1 MASAKIKKGDIV
13 YVIAGADKGKSGKVL
28 KVEPKK
34 SRVTVEGVNIH
45 KKTVRRSAANP
56 NGGIIDRETPVHI
69 SNVMAEARYQAR
81 HTKKES
87 AGAEN
92 K

>member
-34 SRVTVEGVNIH
+34 RRVTVEGVNIH
-45 KKTVRRSAANP
+45 KKTVRRSTANP
-56 NGGIIDRETPVHI
+56 R
-69 SNVMAEARYQAR
+69 
-81 HTKKES
+81 
-87 AGAEN
+87 
-92 K
+92 